1 MHTCIHTLLV
11 LSLVALSACR
21 TNPPAQGQSQAS
33 IDKQDLAAY
42 FQYAPGRETLIS
54 AHRGG
59 KGLDGYPENCLE
71 TMQYVQQQIPNAIF
85 EVDIAQTAD
94 GVLVL
99 MHDNSLERT
108 TTGSGP
114 IADRNFADLQSLYLE
129 DDEGQ
134 RTTFRIPTLE
144 KVLNWADEQH
154 VILMLDIKRSVDFED
169 VLAYVEQADA
179 LDNAVLITYSV
190 GAAQK
195 LHRLND
201 QFMLSVSIRNFE
213 ELKRMEES
221 GVPADRWVA
230 FTGTK
235 ASPPALYEAL
245 HKKGVMN
252 ILGSLGNIDRQ
263 AKARGPRVYQDF
275 VAQGIDI
282 FATDRPLACYEA
294 VGGK

>member
-1 MHTCIHTLLV
+1 MNRILQLL
-11 LSLVALSACR
+11 LIINLAALSACR
-21 TNPPAQGQSQAS
+21 TNPPAQAEAPKAIEKG
-33 IDKQDLAAY
+33 DLASY
-42 FQYAPGRETLIS
+42 FHYEPGRETLIS

-59 KGLDGYPENCLE
+59 KGLAGYPENCLE
-71 TMQYVQQQIPNAIF
+71 TMQHVQQQIPNAIF
-85 EVDIAQTAD
+85 EVDIAQTSD

-114 IADRNFADLQSLYLE
+114 IVDRTFADLQGLYLE

-134 RTTFRIPTLE
+134 QTSFRIPTLE
-144 KVLNWADEQH
+144 KVLQWADDKQ
-154 VILMLDIKRSVDFED
+154 VILMLDIKRSVDYED
-169 VLAYVEQADA
+169 VLAYVEEADA
-179 LDNAVLITYSV
+179 LDNSVIITYSV

-195 LHRLND
+195 LHRLNSEL
-201 QFMLSVSIRNFE
+201 MLSVSIRNFD

-221 GVPADRWVA
+221 GIPEDRWVA

-235 ASPPALYEAL
+235 ASPPALFAAL
-245 HKKGVMN
+245 HEKGVMC

-263 AKARGPRVYQDF
+263 AKARGPKVYQDF

-294 VGGK
+294 VK